1 MEFFSVLPTSLLIG
15 IVVTSISFYGYF
27 GDGLVLFGGLVSL
40 GKTVPAYRLALEFE
54 INTWRAFRRALTSDE
69 DKQAFEAM
77 MDLCRI
83 FATESSN
90 ATNPIIFE
98 PMVISILLGHQ
109 RKLHK
114 LENRFLVSDN
124 PIDEPNKEHQQ

>member
-1 MEFFSVLPTSLLIG
+1 
-15 IVVTSISFYGYF
+15 
-27 GDGLVLFGGLVSL
+27 VLFGGLVSL

>member
-54 INTWRAFRRALTSDE
+54 INTWRAFRRALTRDE